1 MTSPNRPALI
11 LVSHRLCPYVQ
22 RAAIVL
28 DEKGAAFEQRWVD
41 LAHKPDWFMAIS
53 PLGKTPV
60 LLVDGEP
67 IFESAVICE
76 YLDDTIAPRLHPADA
91 LARAK
96 HRGWIEFGSA
106 VLNQIAGFYNAQ
118 DEAALES
125 QRLALR
131 RHFEQ
136 LEATLETANGD
147 GPYFAGT
154 EVCIVDAAFAP
165 VFRYFDA
172 FETLGDWHFFDALP
186 RLQDWRAALAVRP
199 SMSNAVGADYLALLR
214 DFIVRR
220 GSALSARV
228 AVEQPA
234 LTLATSSIGPT
245 KPPER
250 AVHDPIQVDSFTPH
264 ANPIAGQMHRSYA
277 AGPRQNTSPI
287 AHHSGV
293 PHAFD
298 RT

>member
-1 MTSPNRPALI
+1 MTSPNRPALT

-28 DEKGAAFEQRWVD
+28 AEKGAAFEQRWVD

-76 YLDDTIAPRLHPADA
+76 YLDETVVPRLHPAAA
-91 LARAK
+91 LARAR

-165 VFRYFDA
+165 VFRYFDV

-199 SMSNAVGADYLALLR
+199 SMSNAVGADYPALLR

-234 LTLATSSIGPT
+234 PTLAASSIGPT

-250 AVHDPIQVDSFTPH
+250 AVRDAIQVDSLIPH
-264 ANPIAGQMHRSYA
+264 LDPIAGQMQR
-277 AGPRQNTSPI
+277 
-287 AHHSGV
+287 
-293 PHAFD
+293 
-298 RT
+298 